1 MRSPT
6 EEAAHPIYGMPILL
20 KDNINTANMPTTAG
34 AALLADHT
42 PPANAFIVDQL
53 SAKGALILGKVNLS
67 EWAYFFATIVPLGT
81 AQ

>member
-34 AALLADHT
+34 AALLADHASIQRLHRRPT
-42 PPANAFIVDQL
+42 QRQRRAD
-53 SAKGALILGKVNLS
+53 
-67 EWAYFFATIVPLGT
+67 WAR
-81 AQ
+81 